1 MAQRSVRFKLAS
13 CARRAN
19 LLAHKAV
26 WLGRCTLEPILQ
38 QWPAVNFARVFLARS
53 RLFTPRQT
61 MKSQSGL
68 ALPMVVVLSC
78 LCSVLLMAQWRN
90 LAMAQA
96 LGKSAGLR
104 WQLKQSAL
112 ETLRLAV
119 DDIRLSQDDARHQIG
134 NSSDRHAF
142 FPSTLPQWEVLQS
155 RLGPNECQTG
165 ICRPLGEDNAS
176 LNPWLTRLALA
187 QNAPSVNGQS
197 AMYWVE
203 VLPALSVNTGDSPFL
218 YRITALVQNGEG
230 GAQSGWQA
238 LWRPNSDDASQATP
252 ELPAGGW
259 VRLLPL
265 SP

>member
-1 MAQRSVRFKLAS
+1 MARRGIRFKLAS
-13 CARRAN
+13 GAGSAN
-19 LLAHKAV
+19 LLANQTG
-26 WLGRCTLEPILQ
+26 WLGRSACQRVLQ
-38 QWPAVNFARVFLARS
+38 QWAAFEPPCADVARGGVFA
-53 RLFTPRQT
+53 PRQT
-61 MKSQSGL
+61 MNTQRGL

-78 LCSVLLMAQWRN
+78 LCSVLLLAHWRH

-96 LGKSAGLR
+96 LGQSAGLR
-104 WQLKQSAL
+104 WQLKHSAL
-112 ETLRLAV
+112 DTLRLAV

-203 VLPALSVNTGDSPFL
+203 VLPALSVNTGDSPFF

-252 ELPAGGW
+252 GLPAWGW

>member
-1 MAQRSVRFKLAS
+1 MAQCQRRCQLARGTR
-13 CARRAN
+13 CAN
-19 LLAHKAV
+19 LFANQAA
-26 WLGRCTLEPILQ
+26 WLGRTAFQPFLQ
-38 QWPAVNFARVFLARS
+38 QWTAIEFTIAVVAGGGVFA
-53 RLFTPRQT
+53 PRQT
-61 MKSQSGL
+61 MKTQRGL

-78 LCSVLLMAQWRN
+78 LCSVLLLAQWRN

-119 DDIRLSQDDARHQIG
+119 DDIRLSQDDARHQMG
-134 NSSDRHAF
+134 NSSQGHAF

-230 GAQSGWQA
+230 GAQSAWQA

-252 ELPAGGW
+252 GLPAWGW
-259 VRLLPL
+259 LRLLPL